1 MRVLIADD
9 DVTSRLVLKAM
20 VSSFGHECLVASDGK
35 AAWDLLTTERIDVL
49 LSDWMMPGI
58 DGPDLCRRVR
68 GGLGDNY
75 VYVVLIT
82 GLDQPER
89 VLEGMNAGADDYL
102 IKPVD
107 RFTMQAR
114 LVAAERVTVLQRQ
127 VADFRTQLEEAN
139 LELRSQSLTDA
150 LTGLGNRRRMEED
163 LARAHARA
171 LRLDRSYGV
180 ALFDI
185 DHFKLYNDSYGHLA
199 GDDALR
205 EVAHCLDG
213 AVRAGESVYRY
224 GGEEFLLLLPECD
237 IDEVVLATVRI
248 CQAVSS
254 AALPHEARPTSPR
267 LVTLSAGVSC
277 REEGSSL
284 SAPDLLRRADKAL
297 YQAKSAGRN
306 RVHVAPS
313 GSYS

>member
-9 DVTSRLVLKAM
+9 DATSRLVLKAM
-20 VSSFGHECLVASDGK
+20 VANLGHECLVAADG
-35 AAWDLLTTERIDVL
+35 AEAWELLSSAHVDVL
-49 LSDWMMPGI
+49 LSDWMMPGL
-58 DGPDLCRRVR
+58 DGPELCRRVR
-68 GGLGDNY
+68 KRVGGSY

-82 GLDQPER
+82 GLGEPER

-102 IKPVD
+102 VKPLD
-107 RFTMQAR
+107 PFTMQAR
-114 LVAAERVTVLQRQ
+114 LVAAERVTALQRQ
-127 VADFRTQLEEAN
+127 VAEFRARLEEAN
-139 LELRSQSLTDA
+139 LELRSQTLTDA

-171 LRLDRSYGV
+171 LRFDRTYGV

-205 EVAHCLDG
+205 EVAHCLDS
-213 AVRAGESVYRY
+213 AVRAGETVYRY
-224 GGEEFLLLLPECD
+224 GGEEFLLLLPECN
-237 IDEVVLATVRI
+237 IDEVVVATVRI
-248 CQAVSS
+248 CEAVSA
-254 AALPHEARPTSPR
+254 AALPHEARPTAPH

-277 REEGSSL
+277 RETGSLL

-297 YQAKSAGRN
+297 YEAKSAGRN

-313 GSYS
+313 SQFS